1 MEQED
6 LRMGK
11 LNKLIN
17 WFYTTRLGNLYFEF
31 LLWRDRQND
40 RASLRYLT
48 PKEIQQ
54 IVRQYSILGEGV
66 KEVKG
71 KVNKLVESR
80 TKEEYDK
87 VLREIEDMVSLA
99 ERDTEDPKAQF
110 VTFLKSR
117 MDLTPSDI
125 KSVTDR
131 AKMVE
136 RRINDMKELQDHK
149 VKRDLIKSIRKAKKD
164 NNLEL
169 ADKLEQEFKEKYG
182 RA

>member
-1 MEQED
+1 
-6 LRMGK
+6 MGRI
-11 LNKLIN
+11 NKLVN
-17 WFYTTRLGNLYFEF
+17 WFYTTWVGNLYFEF

-80 TKEEYDK
+80 TKDEYDK

-99 ERDTEDPKAQF
+99 ERDTNDPKAQF
-110 VTFLKSR
+110 TTFLRSK
-117 MDLTPSDI
+117 MDLTPTDI
-125 KSVTDR
+125 KNVTDR
-131 AKMVE
+131 AKMVD
-136 RRINDMKELQDHK
+136 RRIKDMKELQEHK
-149 VKRDLIKSIRKAKKD
+149 VKRDKLRLARKFRK
-164 NNLEL
+164 EG
-169 ADKLEQEFKEKYG
+169 KLEEAAEVEKEFKNVKN
-182 RA
+182 